1 MILYTPLQ
9 KTDIFPSEDDRGVQY
24 ISHEGRTL
32 CVSETEEGTYEL
44 VQLLSSDPQDYL
56 DAKYMPGA
64 IFPKN

>member
-9 KTDIFPSEDDRGVQY
+9 KTDIFPSEDDREVQY